1 MTKFD
6 KEFFIN
12 DFQEKYDS
20 CKRQFMSIVEKHHEM
35 SQDKLL
41 NELCITAEMICY
53 FSDLLEILKE

>member
-20 CKRQFMSIVEKHHEM
+20 CKHTFMSIVENHHEI
-35 SQDKLL
+35 SQDELL
-41 NELCITAEMICY
+41 DKLCITAEMICY